1 MSEDNDTDLDDLDTF
16 EDADDTFDAASVN
29 EEMKTRGQ
37 TSWTGWA
44 WNAVLGE
51 DSDDSLEAELSNE
64 DTRNSDYYDESSRKQ
79 RDEEWSRALRKLAL
93 TSTLR
98 LGTLSF
104 VLMRHVTDKKNSNEN
119 EEEEKEEFMD
129 VRDVREYHFSH
140 PLTQRTPLS
149 LYNRISHS
157 Q

>member
-1 MSEDNDTDLDDLDTF
+1 
-16 EDADDTFDAASVN
+16 
-29 EEMKTRGQ
+29 MKTRGQ

-64 DTRNSDYYDESSRKQ
+64 DTRNIDYSGYDESSRKQ

-104 VLMRHVTDKKNSNEN
+104 VLMRHVTDKNNEN

-129 VRDVREYHFSH
+129 VPVPTSVSPFGKIKVRGVRVRSARTFNYIIFSRQA
-140 PLTQRTPLS
+140 LK
-149 LYNRISHS
+149 S
-157 Q
+157 QECHLHH